1 MHYKLLLANFLTVLH
16 FLIGVYV
23 NFGWIVLEEKY
34 LLYYIASIVIMQ
46 ILWVVYDDQCILTIW
61 ENELRG
67 LPPNDEIF
75 IKKIIISYGID
86 INDHYDTFI
95 RWLPR
100 MTCIFAMIRYYI
112 YIQNEVKIIKQ
123 L

>member
-61 ENELRG
+61 ENELRD

>member
-1 MHYKLLLANFLTVLH
+1 
-16 FLIGVYV
+16 
-23 NFGWIVLEEKY
+23 
-34 LLYYIASIVIMQ
+34 MQ